1 MRDRVVKLAF
11 AVVMMSVDRVTAAPI
26 RPANLQ
32 EFEHG

>member
-1 MRDRVVKLAF
+1 MRDHVVKLAF
-11 AVVMMSVDRVTAAPI
+11 AVAMMSVDRVTAPLI

>member
-11 AVVMMSVDRVTAAPI
+11 AVAMTAPLI

>member
-11 AVVMMSVDRVTAAPI
+11 AVVMMSVDRVTAPLI